1 MKQNRFKSWVVYTAV
16 AAQIFAILLLA
27 GILAPEAA
35 ETGKNIV
42 TAVLEILVL
51 LGVLNNPTSKDR
63 V

>member
-1 MKQNRFKSWVVYTAV
+1 MKQNRFKSWVVWSAV
-16 AAQIFAILLLA
+16 AAQIFAILLMA
-27 GILAPEAA
+27 EILAPGSA

-42 TAVLEILVL
+42 TAILEILVL